1 MNFPAELFPGQWYA
15 VALLPWLACLGWAVW
30 RAPWKRLGRPEQLHV
45 WAAMIV
51 TLMLLWSM
59 KAGVKPGLSLHLV
72 GATVMT
78 LSFGPYLAIAGLSV
92 VLAAATLNGAA
103 GWSAFPLNAMVMIA
117 VPVLVSH
124 GILRFSE
131 RFLPPHLFVYL
142 FVNAFIGAA
151 MMIMVTGLTASV
163 VMFLAGVY
171 TWDYLFTQYLPY
183 MLLLGFS
190 EGWLSG
196 MAMTLMVVYKPEWV
210 STFDDRTYL
219 MNK

>member
-1 MNFPAELFPGQWYA
+1 M
-15 VALLPWLACLGWAVW
+15 W
-30 RAPWKRLGRPEQLHV
+30 RAPWKRLAKPEQLHV

-59 KAGVKPGLSLHLV
+59 TAGVKPGLSLHLV

-78 LSFGPYLAIAGLSV
+78 LAFGPHLAIVGLTA

-103 GWSAFPLNAMVMIA
+103 GWSAFALNAMVMIA

-124 GILRFSE
+124 CVLRFSE
-131 RFLPPHLFVYL
+131 RFLPHHLFVYL
-142 FVNAFIGAA
+142 FVNAFIGASVV
-151 MMIMVTGLTASV
+151 IMVTGLTACV

-171 TWDYLFTQYLPY
+171 TWEYLFTQYLPY

-196 MAMTLMVVYKPEWV
+196 MAMTLMVVYKPDWV

>member
-1 MNFPAELFPGQWYA
+1 
-15 VALLPWLACLGWAVW
+15 
-30 RAPWKRLGRPEQLHV
+30 
-45 WAAMIV
+45 
-51 TLMLLWSM
+51 
-59 KAGVKPGLSLHLV
+59 
-72 GATVMT
+72 
-78 LSFGPYLAIAGLSV
+78 
-92 VLAAATLNGAA
+92 
-103 GWSAFPLNAMVMIA
+103 
-117 VPVLVSH
+117 
-124 GILRFSE
+124 
-131 RFLPPHLFVYL
+131 
-142 FVNAFIGAA
+142 

>member
-1 MNFPAELFPGQWYA
+1 
-15 VALLPWLACLGWAVW
+15 
-30 RAPWKRLGRPEQLHV
+30 
-45 WAAMIV
+45 MIV